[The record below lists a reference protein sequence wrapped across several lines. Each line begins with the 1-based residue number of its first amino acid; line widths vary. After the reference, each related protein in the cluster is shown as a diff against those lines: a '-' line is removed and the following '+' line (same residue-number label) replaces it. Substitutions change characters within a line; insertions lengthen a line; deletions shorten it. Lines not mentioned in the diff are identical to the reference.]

1 MVNVPQSHMQF
12 LQTVEDS
19 VVGLQG
25 IMLPPFLNIRFSS
38 CAVETGWHQQADS
51 CRGIGIQGNG
61 ASVECCIWEKGDNL
75 PFASI
80 CMPMFLCSQNISLV
94 LIGLLGRFLSTMS
107 SIAFVDWKKPCFPFA
122 DPWHCNSLVDRCN
135 KKSLWRYQCGWW
147 TPDARK
153 LYKKTRQ
160 NRQKGIEFWWILP
173 VVVYCYMIILYIYIY
188 YIILLII
195 PYTYYYL
202 WPLPLMT
209 WSSKIILRF
218 PDWLTYKLHTLL
230 NWCCFAGTSSATRAN
245 WTGRSG
251 RLCTKSI
258 MTDLTLEPR
267 NLLST
272 WGMLSI
278 TWNCRNSDR
287 FEFGFISVSLRRRD
301 QEYYGKKGQ
310 RTTVQCSIK
319 ETNTN

>member
-188 YIILLII
+188 ITLYYSLFLILII
-195 PYTYYYL
+195 TYDHCHWWRDQAKSSSDFLIDWHINYTHSWTGVAL
-202 WPLPLMT
+202 QEPPQPQEPTGQAGRVDSVPRVSWLTWPLNPEIFLA
-209 WSSKIILRF
+209 LGA
-218 PDWLTYKLHTLL
+218 
-230 NWCCFAGTSSATRAN
+230 CF
-245 WTGRSG
+245 
-251 RLCTKSI
+251 
-258 MTDLTLEPR
+258 
-267 NLLST
+267 
-272 WGMLSI
+272 
-278 TWNCRNSDR
+278 
-287 FEFGFISVSLRRRD
+287 
-301 QEYYGKKGQ
+301 Q
-310 RTTVQCSIK
+310 
-319 ETNTN
+319 